1 VRNCAR
7 PAFALE
13 RLAVIGGRDDG
24 AERIRYTLPRHKRGQ
39 WIGPG
44 RQKKA
49 TSPDAQGVITL
60 SPHEFLSRLAA
71 LVPPPRRHR
80 HRNTKVFAPN
90 HPLRPLVTAMAIG
103 NVVLHPRPPG
113 EGRGEGASAA
123 PSAHDADSD
132 AISATRSHDTSR
144 IAWAKLVQAHFRP
157 RRRAS
162 LSRRT
167 TSDRHPLTLN
177 RPQRG
182 KAGTAY
188 AQREKPRSHGCFHG
202 NRRPAVA
209 PQDSL
214 RPIRLRCADAR
225 QSSSDCR
232 SAVDRAILR

>member
-80 HRNTKVFAPN
+80 HRNTKVFVPN
-90 HPLRPLVTAMAIG
+90 V
-103 NVVLHPRPPG
+103 
-113 EGRGEGASAA
+113 SAA
-123 PSAHDADSD
+123 LSAHDADSD